1 MTTSPTPQAAPL
13 EATAFDELSRSFR
26 REPLLATSSGYDIVN
41 FLDCDDDT
49 GRVREADGD
58 HSYRRRAEV
67 KPGTTP
73 TTRSATTRT
82 SAPAKAQERNKGG
95 Q

>member
-41 FLDCDDDT
+41 FLDGDDDT
-49 GRVREADGD
+49 GRVREVYGD
-58 HSYRRRAEV
+58 HIYRRRAEV
-67 KPGTTP
+67 KARYDPDNAFRHNKNIRPG
-73 TTRSATTRT
+73 
-82 SAPAKAQERNKGG
+82 
-95 Q
+95 